1 METLDHLNA
10 ALDEELIAED
20 QYQSFRSQWEECC
33 RVLNGYIRYLQTLA
47 PKDKRFSG

>member
-20 QYQSFRSQWEECC
+20 QYKSFRSQWE
-33 RVLNGYIRYLQTLA
+33 
-47 PKDKRFSG
+47 